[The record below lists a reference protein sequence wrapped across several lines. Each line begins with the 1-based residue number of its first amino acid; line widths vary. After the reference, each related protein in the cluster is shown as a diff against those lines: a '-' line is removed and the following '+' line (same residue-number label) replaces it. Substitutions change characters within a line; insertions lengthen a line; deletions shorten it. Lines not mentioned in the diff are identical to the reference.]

1 MTFRRSLPAARLSRQ
16 SQRAV
21 AATAAAPASLAAPAP
36 SLTGGPGAGFW
47 AALGLGIPLALLAG
61 WWLGHLDPAGLV
73 SRLIPTT
80 DRGAWYLTRA
90 AGTVAYLLLTGSTIW
105 GLILSSRIVADR
117 VPPPLALA
125 LHNSLAWLAIGFAS
139 FHALVLLGD
148 GYYPYRLADILI
160 PFVGPYRPGWVG
172 LGTLGLYGAIVTS
185 ASFGLRRWIGQRNW
199 RRLHMLTFA
208 VYALVTLHGFAAGT
222 DTANPSAR
230 AIYLASALAVVFLVN
245 YRLLTARRDRTRRLP
260 VARAHDASTPTP
272 RPSTTGDGD

>member
-1 MTFRRSLPAARLSRQ
+1 MAYHDSLTTARLPRQ
-16 SQRAV
+16 SERAAV
-21 AATAAAPASLAAPAP
+21 ATTVAAATPAP
-36 SLTGGPGAGFW
+36 PLAGGPGAGFW

-61 WWLGHLDPAGLV
+61 WWLGHLDPAGLAA
-73 SRLIPTT
+73 RLIPATE
-80 DRGAWYLTRA
+80 RGAWYLTRA

-105 GLILSSRIVADR
+105 GLILSSRVVADR

-148 GYYPYRLADILI
+148 GYYTYRLADILI

-172 LGTLGLYGAIVTS
+172 LGTLGLYGAIIIS
-185 ASFGLRRWIGQRNW
+185 ASFGLRRWIGQRHW

-222 DTANPSAR
+222 DTANPGAR
-230 AIYLASALAVVFLVN
+230 AIYLAGALAVIFLVN
-245 YRLLTARRDRTRRLP
+245 YRLLTARRDRKQRATA
-260 VARAHDASTPTP
+260 AR
-272 RPSTTGDGD
+272 